1 MLHKG
6 KAQLQASFPVRRQV
20 LCQNLCL
27 NDDVLNISEDAYVP
41 TSITPDKSIENQDE
55 KKRKTEIPVGKSPP
69 PPMMILAGSPPLSV
83 GGRPIVPAPISMATT
98 APVTFT
104 QLTSPNSKQ
113 PPKAIIQNG
122 TLNGLPVFQ
131 IISNGNLTP
140 GQIVAIGNQGQSLL
154 SGSLPKTAILQ
165 SPPRLP
171 GVPQGMPVILTPFA
185 MPTVGSSGV
194 VTQTQNQ
201 VSLLA
206 QNQGGVINL
215 PNKTVVSPVNSANQA
230 LQMKSIVQSVA
241 APIPFS
247 VFNQS
252 ILSSSPQTSGQQ
264 PVLNQYSQNLLKPSH
279 IPNGLYPVTPP
290 KTPDDQ
296 AGSDTGSQ
304 ESAEVKYHFTL

>member
-1 MLHKG
+1 MP
-6 KAQLQASFPVRRQV
+6 S
-20 LCQNLCL
+20 
-27 NDDVLNISEDAYVP
+27 
-41 TSITPDKSIENQDE
+41 SIAPDKSLECQDE
-55 KKRKTEIPVGKSPP
+55 KKRKTDIPVGKSPP
-69 PPMMILAGSPPLSV
+69 PPMRIMSGSPPFSV
-83 GGRPIVPAPISMATT
+83 GRPIVPAPVSIATT

-104 QLTSPNSKQ
+104 QLASPNSKQ

-131 IISNGNLTP
+131 IISNGTLTP

-154 SGSLPKTAILQ
+154 PGSLPKTAILQ

-171 GVPQGMPVILTPFA
+171 GAPQGMPVILTPVA
-185 MPTVGSSGV
+185 MPNAGSSAV
-194 VTQTQNQ
+194 LTQTQNQ

-206 QNQGGVINL
+206 QSPGGVMNM
-215 PNKTVVSPVNSANQA
+215 PNRSSVSPVNSANQGSM
-230 LQMKSIVQSVA
+230 QMKSIIQPIA
-241 APIPFS
+241 APIPLS

-252 ILSSSPQTSGQQ
+252 IVASSALQASGQLSL
-264 PVLNQYSQNLLKPSH
+264 LNQLSKSPLEQHLLKPSH

-304 ESAEVKYHFTL
+304 ESAEVLY

>member
-1 MLHKG
+1 M
-6 KAQLQASFPVRRQV
+6 
-20 LCQNLCL
+20 
-27 NDDVLNISEDAYVP
+27 
-41 TSITPDKSIENQDE
+41 PDKSVECQDE

-69 PPMMILAGSPPLSV
+69 PPVMILPGKTSPFSV
-83 GGRPIVPAPISMATT
+83 GRPVVPVPSPVSIATPT
-98 APVTFT
+98 PVTFT

-122 TLNGLPVFQ
+122 TLNGMPVFQ

-154 SGSLPKTAILQ
+154 PSSLPKTAILQ

-171 GVPQGMPVILTPFA
+171 GAGPGVPVILTPVA
-185 MPTVGSSGV
+185 MPNAGAGASGV
-194 VTQTQNQ
+194 LTQTQNQ

-206 QNQGGVINL
+206 QSPGGVMNI
-215 PNKTVVSPVNSANQA
+215 PNRSIVSPVNTANQGPI
-230 LQMKSIVQSVA
+230 QMKSIIQPIA
-241 APIPFS
+241 APIPLS

-252 ILSSSPQTSGQQ
+252 IVASTPVQASGHLA
-264 PVLNQYSQNLLKPSH
+264 VLNQLSKSPLEQNLLKPSH

-304 ESAEVKYHFTL
+304 ESAEVMLQNQYDYFTMIMGLNMN